1 MKWQR
6 GYQSSDVDDNRGRRG
21 LGGLGGAGLLGP
33 ALSIGSRFGIPGII
47 VALGVVFVLP
57 RLMDASPQA
66 LTPSQ
71 GTAESRAS
79 NDEQKQFISFV
90 FDDAQRTWGELL
102 ANGPRPYQKARLV
115 LFSDRTASGCGSA
128 SAAVGPFYCPPDHKV
143 YIDLSFYDEL
153 ARRFEAPGD
162 FAQAYVIAHE
172 VGHHVQN
179 LLGIERA
186 VRQAGGPR
194 EGVESNAVKLELQA
208 DCFAGIWAHSS
219 QRRDLLEAG
228 DIDEGLAAAAAV
240 GDDRLQKQATG
251 AVQPE
256 TWTHGSAAQRSQWFR
271 RGYSSGRLAE
281 CDPFEG
287 RLGG

>member
-6 GYQSSDVDDNRGRRG
+6 GYQSDDVDDQRGRS
-21 LGGLGGAGLLGP
+21 GGLGGAGLLGP

-57 RLMDASPQA
+57 RLMGGGAQTLAPGESGGQTRAAS
-66 LTPSQ
+66 
-71 GTAESRAS
+71 
-79 NDEQKQFISFV
+79 DEQKQFISFV
-90 FDDAQRTWGELL
+90 FDDAQRAWTELL

-115 LFSDRTASGCGSA
+115 LFSDRTSSGCGSA
-128 SAAVGPFYCPPDHKV
+128 SSAVGPFYCPPDHKV
-143 YIDLSFYDEL
+143 YIDLSFFEEL
-153 ARRFEAPGD
+153 SRRFRAPGD

-186 VRQAGGPR
+186 VRRAGGPQ
-194 EGVESNAVKLELQA
+194 EGPDSNSVKLELQA
-208 DCFAGIWAHSS
+208 DCFAGIWAHST
-219 QRRDLLEAG
+219 QRRDLLEVG

-251 AVQPE
+251 TVQPE

-271 RGYSSGRLAE
+271 RGFSAGALAD

-287 RLGG
+287 RLGR